1 MNEYFSPQNRAAAK
15 PFERFFNAVLYAVP
29 AEPGFIAQPHFGFDT
44 PPSLEVNTSA
54 WLIVLWALVLVLG
67 WLRVRP
73 AFFAPSAE
81 DRVACITLGYMLFV
95 MLYVHALGTLVELG
109 ENYRYRFVVEPLL
122 AVAIAVLATDGMRRL
137 AARWS
142 RKR

>member
-1 MNEYFSPQNRAAAK
+1 
-15 PFERFFNAVLYAVP
+15 
-29 AEPGFIAQPHFGFDT
+29 
-44 PPSLEVNTSA
+44 
-54 WLIVLWALVLVLG
+54 
-67 WLRVRP
+67 
-73 AFFAPSAE
+73 
-81 DRVACITLGYMLFV
+81 VACITLGYMLFV